1 MAIPETSPEMIKGI
15 RAAPGIDKGARAAT
29 ATGIVALLTSAILM
43 FLCCWAPALILA
55 LGLTSLYGALYGY
68 RYLFGAAG
76 AALVAGGLLWAWQK
90 RRHGACACDDGDSK

>member
-1 MAIPETSPEMIKGI
+1 MEFHETT
-15 RAAPGIDKGARAAT
+15 PGRDQGAQAAT
-29 ATGIVALLTSAILM
+29 ATGIVALLASAILM

-76 AALVAGGLLWAWQK
+76 VALIAAGLLWARRK
-90 RRHGACACDDGDSK
+90 RRQGACSCDDDERR